1 MSIQVLDAS
10 VAIKWFL
17 ADEPGRDEALAFLD
31 QVRDD
36 PVRFVVPELFFN
48 EMLAVLA
55 RLLGKDSSALRAY
68 LDALQDLGFERIG
81 NGRELLAAAADLACG
96 FGLTGYDS
104 IYAAT
109 AQLVG
114 GEWVTADAK
123 AHKKIQRL
131 RISRVVCLGTR
142 S

>member
-1 MSIQVLDAS
+1 MSLQIVDAS
-10 VAIKWFL
+10 VAIKWFV
-17 ADEPGRDEALAFLD
+17 PDEAGHAEALRILD
-31 QVRDD
+31 EVRDD
-36 PVRFVVPELFFN
+36 PARFAVPELFFN

-55 RLLGKDSSALRAY
+55 RLLGDDPASLRGY

-81 NGRELLAAAADLACG
+81 NGRELLARAADLACTH
-96 FGLTGYDS
+96 GLTGYDA
-104 IYAAT
+104 IYAAS

-114 GEWVTADAK
+114 GHWLTADAK

-131 RISRVVCLGTR
+131 RISKVVCGG

>member
-1 MSIQVLDAS
+1 MTLLVLDAS

-17 ADEPGRDEALAFLD
+17 ANEPGREEALVILD
-31 QVRDD
+31 QVRDQPGD
-36 PVRFVVPELFFN
+36 FAVPELFFN

-55 RLLGKDSSALRAY
+55 RLLGRDSAALHGY

-81 NGRELLAAAADLACG
+81 NGRELLAAAADLACRY
-96 FGLTGYDS
+96 GLSGYDS
-104 IYAAT
+104 IYAAS

-114 GEWVTADAK
+114 GCWLTADAK

-131 RISRVVCLGTR
+131 RISKVVCR
-142 S
+142 E